1 MWIAILGS
9 IVSLLVII
17 CVLIFFS
24 NITCD
29 ITMKKHNHDED
40 IVAHLSF
47 LYGIVSFKYEVPSI
61 RFQKWKE
68 GLKLEK
74 IKSNHFFN
82 ASQENEAETKID
94 KEKVEGW
101 INQLQNMLLATFGL
115 KKWMNQALSKI
126 TVKDLEWSTHL
137 ALSDAAH
144 TATLTG
150 LVWGIK
156 SSLIGFLSYHLILRK
171 SPELDVVPVFGNV
184 PVFFT
189 KFHCIAKIRFGYAIY
204 AVLVLM
210 FRVLKVKGGM
220 KKWLNILFKG

>member
-9 IVSLLVII
+9 IVLLLII
-17 CVLIFFS
+17 VGLLICFS

-29 ITMKKHNHDED
+29 VTLQKHNHDED

-47 LYGIVSFKYEVPSI
+47 LYGLVSFHYEVPTI
-61 RFQKWKE
+61 RLQKWKD
-68 GLKLEK
+68 GLKLEN
-74 IKSNHFFN
+74 IKSNHFFK
-82 ASQENEAETKID
+82 ASLEKQAETKID

-101 INQLQNMLLATFGL
+101 ITQLQNMLLATFGL
-115 KKWMNQALSKI
+115 KKWMNQFLSKI
-126 TVKDLEWSTHL
+126 TVKDLDWHTQL

-156 SSLIGFLSYHLILRK
+156 SSLVGFLSYHLIFRK
-171 SPELDVVPVFGNV
+171 NPHLDVVPIFGNV

>member
-9 IVSLLVII
+9 IVLLLVII
-17 CVLIFFS
+17 GLLICFS

-29 ITMKKHNHDED
+29 ITMQKHNHDED
-40 IVAHLSF
+40 IIAHLSL
-47 LYGIVSFKYEVPSI
+47 LYGLVTFHYEVPSI
-61 RFQKWKE
+61 RLQKWKD

-74 IKSNHFFN
+74 IKINHFFS
-82 ASQENEAETKID
+82 ASQENEAETNID

-101 INQLQNMLLATFGL
+101 IDQLQSMLLATLGL
-115 KKWMNQALSKI
+115 KKWLNQSLSKI
-126 TVKDLEWSTHL
+126 TVQGLEWSTHL

-156 SSLIGFLSYHLILRK
+156 STLIGFLSYHVMLRK
-171 SPELDVVPVFGNV
+171 NPQLDVVPVFGNV

-210 FRVLKVKGGM
+210 FRVLKVKGGV

>member
-9 IVSLLVII
+9 IVVLFVII
-17 CVLIFFS
+17 GLLICFS

-29 ITMKKHNHDED
+29 VSLQKHNHDED

-47 LYGIVSFKYEVPSI
+47 LYGLVSFHYEVPSI
-61 RFQKWKE
+61 RLQKWKD

-74 IKSNHFFN
+74 IKSKNFFN
-82 ASQENEAETKID
+82 ASKENEAETKID

-101 INQLQNMLLATFGL
+101 LEGIQKMLLATFGL
-115 KKWMNQALSKI
+115 KKWLNQSLSKI
-126 TVKDLEWSTHL
+126 TVKDLEWSTRL

-171 SPELDVVPVFGNV
+171 NPELDVVPVFGNV

>member
-17 CVLIFFS
+17 GLLICFS

-29 ITMKKHNHDED
+29 VTLQKHNHDED

-47 LYGIVSFKYEVPSI
+47 LYGLVSFNYTVPSI
-61 RFQKWKE
+61 RFRKWKD

-74 IKSNHFFN
+74 IKSNQFFN

-101 INQLQNMLLATFGL
+101 IDQLQNMLLATFGF
-115 KKWMNQALSKI
+115 KKWLNQSLSKI

-150 LVWGIK
+150 LVWAIK

-171 SPELDVVPVFGNV
+171 NPELNVVPVFGNV